1 MSSRGS
7 VATKTTL
14 LILLMFLICLVI
26 IVLVPVGSGKTTF
39 TIFDKKNTGDT
50 SSNNSGSSNASE
62 YTADIYESEKDRPF
76 KVLSVIDG
84 DTIKINY
91 YGKEELV
98 RLIGVNTPEV
108 DGPYTDAECFGN
120 EASAISK
127 DYLENQWVIIRGDAT
142 QGNRD
147 KYDRLL
153 RYVSLAGTDFGG
165 FLIER
170 GYAYE
175 YTYETAYD
183 RRGVYLLL
191 QQDAENNNRGLWAA
205 GVCDASDEEEE
216 VMVEEDTDTS
226 TDEIIIVPDN
236 SNNTTEEACLNI
248 KGNISLYTG
257 ERIYHLPWQKYYN
270 NTVISPE
277 YGERYF
283 CTEEE
288 AINAGWRRSKE

>member
-1 MSSRGS
+1 MKEFRF
-7 VATKTTL
+7 VDPDFEPLRRA
-14 LILLMFLICLVI
+14 II
-26 IVLVPVGSGKTTF
+26 IVVAVVGTLAMFALGYLL
-39 TIFDKKNTGDT
+39 
-50 SSNNSGSSNASE
+50 ASE
-62 YTADIYESEKDRPF
+62 LYSNISSGENETYF
-76 KVLSVIDG
+76 KITSVVDG
-84 DTIKINY
+84 DTIKIDY

-108 DGPYTDAECFGN
+108 DGPYTEAECFGN
-120 EASAISK
+120 EASAFTKERLSGK
-127 DYLENQWVIIRGDAT
+127 WVTIERDNT
-142 QGNRD
+142 QDDRD

-153 RYVSLAGTDFGG
+153 RYVYLDNRDFGSV
-165 FLIER
+165 LINE

-175 YTYETAYD
+175 YTYGNRYAKQAD
-183 RRGVYLLL
+183 YLKY
-191 QQDAENNNRGLWAA
+191 QDNAESNNRGLWAA

-216 VMVEEDTDTS
+216 VVVEEDTDTS
-226 TDEIIIVPDN
+226 TDEIIIVPNN